1 MPAIKINFMRRK
13 HVRSII
19 ISLVII
25 IISFS
30 NFYRAGGTETIRAVQ
45 IVSLLVC
52 GMAIGILLKS
62 VVEYFREKK
71 ISAPDSL
78 KDE

>member
-1 MPAIKINFMRRK
+1 MRRNPI
-13 HVRSII
+13 RSII

-25 IISFS
+25 ILSFY
-30 NFYRAGGTETIRAVQ
+30 NFYRGGGSETIRTVQ

-52 GMAIGILLKS
+52 GMAIGIFVKS
-62 VVEYFREKK
+62 VVEYFRDKK
-71 ISAPDSL
+71 NSTSNSL

>member
-1 MPAIKINFMRRK
+1 MPAIKINSMRK
-13 HVRSII
+13 SPVRSII

-25 IISFS
+25 IISFY
-30 NFYRAGGTETIRAVQ
+30 NFYRVGGTETIKSVQ

-52 GMAIGILLKS
+52 GMAIGIFIKS
-62 VVEYFREKK
+62 GVEFFRHKK
-71 ISAPDSL
+71 SSAPGSL